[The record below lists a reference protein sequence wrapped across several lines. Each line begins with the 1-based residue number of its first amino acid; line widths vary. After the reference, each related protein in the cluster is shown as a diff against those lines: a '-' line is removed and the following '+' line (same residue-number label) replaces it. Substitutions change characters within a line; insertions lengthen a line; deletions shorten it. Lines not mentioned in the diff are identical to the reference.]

1 MIDPAVA
8 LSLAAITYRGS
19 DLNLSDP
26 YSRDVT
32 FKEMSR
38 CLQTFAQVKGNW
50 EIVWGPAGF
59 RPGIVGLDIS
69 AMYVA
74 RMTHAPNDV
83 VIAIRGTN
91 FYSLTDWLSNL
102 LIDQRPW
109 TYGDSAAVA
118 KVKVSAST
126 AIGLHI
132 LQRLR
137 SAPRQTGT
145 TNPSFWNEASSWV
158 TTHEARL
165 GYALLRLVEQ
175 GSGLPADRDLL
186 GAVASWVQA
195 TPGNGLSAEVLDFV
209 HRLDAAVTQASSSSI
224 DEAALLAQVER
235 AQVRFPGGVS
245 LLDFLRTLIATESGP
260 VNIHVVGHSKGGPLA
275 AALALWLADT
285 QGTTVPGAEQWDPNR
300 DAKISMCTFAAPTP
314 GNSTFADHFRK
325 QIADDYRVYNPLD
338 VVPHAWNVVEVEQ
351 IPDLYD
357 GELKILKGLVDALT
371 PVLERLDYQHEAPA
385 QPWGAPQPKSGAL
398 SAQIAF
404 QHLDAYL
411 SKFNLLGDTPDKMS
425 FESLFK
431 PIS

>member
-8 LSLAAITYRGS
+8 LTLAAITYRGS

-26 YSRDVT
+26 HSREVT
-32 FKEMSR
+32 YNEMTG
-38 CLQTFAQVKGNW
+38 CLRTFGQVKGNW

-74 RMTHAPNDV
+74 RMTHAPKDV

-91 FYSLTDWLSNL
+91 FYSITDWLSNL
-102 LIDQRPW
+102 LIDQRGW

-118 KVKVSAST
+118 NVKVSAST

-137 SAPRQTGT
+137 SAPRLTGT
-145 TNPSFWNEASSWV
+145 TNPSFWNAATSWV

-165 GYALLRLVEQ
+165 GYALLSLVEQ
-175 GSGLPADRDLL
+175 GTGLPADRDLL

-195 TPGNGLSAEVLDFV
+195 TTGNGLSTGMLDFV
-209 HRLDAAVTQASSSSI
+209 HRLDAAVTQASSSTI
-224 DEAALLAQVER
+224 DEVALLGQVER
-235 AQVRFPGGVS
+235 AQDRFPGGVS

-260 VNIHVVGHSKGGPLA
+260 VNIYVVGHSKGGPLA

-285 QGTTVPGAEQWDPNR
+285 QGTTVLGAEQWDPNH
-300 DAKISMCTFAAPTP
+300 DAQISMCTFAAPTP
-314 GNSTFADHFRK
+314 GNSSFADHFRK
-325 QIADDYRVYNPLD
+325 QIANDYRVCNPLD
-338 VVPHAWNVVEVEQ
+338 VVPHAWNAAEVGQ
-351 IPDLYD
+351 IPDLYN

-371 PVLERLDYQHEAPA
+371 PVLERLDYQHEGPA
-385 QPWGAPQPKSGAL
+385 QPWPAPQQKSGTL
-398 SAQIAF
+398 PAQIAF

-411 SKFNLLGDTPDKMS
+411 DKFNLLGEPPDKMS
-425 FESLFK
+425 FDSLFK